1 MTGLGRRLAHCDDL
15 VRFGSITQGDRSYMT
30 RQRFLPS
37 ALGWLMLGAGLG
49 WVFARLLPGPSLSA
63 QADPASVNP
72 KPAAPQPGD
81 DPYDRLARQY
91 EQFRAIDQTFGQV
104 ARVVSPTVVH
114 IISRKNGRRDDGS
127 PARIEETG
135 SGVITR
141 ADFDAGKDRF
151 VLTNNHVVE
160 GAAAGDINLL
170 LNDGRVIKPLQVWND
185 PKLDVAVMKLD
196 QLDLPVARLGDSD
209 QAVVG
214 TCVMAV
220 GSPFGLTHSVSQGII
235 SARGRYEA
243 ELEDDGVENQDFLQ
257 TDAAINPGNS
267 GGPLVN
273 MKGEVIGINTA
284 IASNGGGNEGVGFS
298 IPINLARW
306 AMNQLVK
313 YGRVSR
319 GAIGVQLQELSSRDA
334 AAAGLE
340 RPRGARVGS
349 VQPESPAQLAGVN
362 PGDIVLKFN
371 ETDVLNY
378 NHLINL
384 VSTTSIG
391 ERVTL
396 EVWRDRK
403 LLSFQVTVADRS
415 VLVKPVGAEAARTA
429 PGGFLKRPR
438 GAEPPPVPSRT
449 PPVQP
454 RGLESAMVDGPTAAR
469 RLGLPEDARGVLITR
484 MDTKSSLA
492 GVFREGDLIEA
503 VDSRTISNPAE
514 LAKVLN
520 GHGQHAFQIVRT
532 ENGTSHTI
540 VVELKLP

>member
-1 MTGLGRRLAHCDDL
+1 MPRHQYLPYFAGWLVLG
-15 VRFGSITQGDRSYMT
+15 VS
-30 RQRFLPS
+30 
-37 ALGWLMLGAGLG
+37 LGWGL
-49 WVFARLLPGPSLSA
+49 ARLVPGPSLSA
-63 QADPASVNP
+63 QAEPGAGLKSAV
-72 KPAAPQPGD
+72 AAVD
-81 DPYDRLARQY
+81 DPYDQLARQY
-91 EQFRAIDQTFGQV
+91 EQFKGIDRTFSQV

-114 IISRKNGRRDDGS
+114 IISRKNGRREDGT
-127 PARIEETG
+127 PARFEETG

-141 ADFDAGKDRF
+141 ADFDGGKDRF

-160 GAAAGDINLL
+160 GATAAEISLL

-196 QLDLPVARLGDSD
+196 QVDLPAARLGDSD
-209 QAVVG
+209 QAIVG

-306 AMNQLVK
+306 AMNQLVRV
-313 YGRVSR
+313 GRVSR
-319 GAIGVQLQELSSRDA
+319 GAIGVQLQELSARDA
-334 AAAGLE
+334 ADAGLE

-349 VQPESPAQLAGVN
+349 VQPGSPAQVAGIS

-371 ETDVLNY
+371 ATDVINY

-384 VSTTSIG
+384 VSTTNIG
-391 ERVTL
+391 DQATL
-396 EVWRDRK
+396 ELWRDK
-403 LLSFQVTVADRS
+403 KPVSVEVKVADRS
-415 VLVKPVGAEAARTA
+415 ELVKPANAEAARTA
-429 PGGFLKRPR
+429 PGGFMKRPK
-438 GAEPPPVPSRT
+438 GADAPPSNRT
-449 PPVQP
+449 PPAPAQT
-454 RGLESAMVDGPTAAR
+454 RGLETAQVDGPVAAR
-469 RLGLPEDARGVLITR
+469 RLGLAEGALGVLITR
-484 MDTKSSLA
+484 IEPRSSLA
-492 GVFREGDLIEA
+492 GVFHEGDLIEA
-503 VDSRTISNPAE
+503 IDGRTLSSPAD
-514 LAKVLN
+514 LAKILM

-532 ENGTSHTI
+532 ENGATQTHI
-540 VVELKLP
+540 VELKLP